1 MYAAGLYNFVY
12 STECCRQPLRQAPLS
27 EVYKKTVLIACLLFE
42 GASESSCRFSRP
54 HAATVA
60 TVKGDVPRELI
71 RQRCPSHAYSWVAQG
86 FAADTEFRMEV
97 RANEDCT
104 PSLH

>member
-1 MYAAGLYNFVY
+1 MLS
-12 STECCRQPLRQAPLS
+12 STVTTSPAERSVQEDCVAF
-27 EVYKKTVLIACLLFE
+27 LLFE

-54 HAATVA
+54 IAATVA

-71 RQRCPSHAYSWVAQG
+71 RQRCPSHAYSWVAQW
-86 FAADTEFRMEV
+86 FAVDTEFQMGV
-97 RANEDCT
+97 HANEDCT